1 MTARVFWMCVA
12 GSLSLSTFSI
22 AADRAPEEKPSGWKL
37 VRSLPAPEAHQ
48 AAAADGEFVYAI
60 TSQAVAKYDRETGK
74 RLAVST
80 GEARHL
86 NSGFIYDGRLLC
98 AHSNFPLV
106 PEQSEIKLLDPK
118 SMKLAT
124 FHDFEDYGGSLTWVI
139 RRDGLWWC
147 NFAKY
152 GDENAATFLASFDD
166 DWKETG
172 RWTYPPEVIR
182 QLGSYSL
189 SGGLWRGETLLTT
202 DHDNGRLYRL
212 RLPESGTVLEF
223 LGTQAVPFTG
233 QGFAVDR
240 KSRGLIGINRA
251 KKQIVFAEPP
261 EPAAGSQPKAGKPP
275 KKSRPTGIVWVNPPT
290 KELPTGLTHR
300 TFHSEA
306 AGKDVGCC
314 IYLPPGY
321 ETSEA
326 RYPVIYNLHGNG
338 GNEVHSLED
347 VALLHEGI
355 VEGRWPPMIMV
366 LPNGGHSTMYKDS
379 HDGRFPIE
387 TIFIRELIP
396 YVDKN
401 FRTIAARNGRCIEG
415 FSMGGRGS
423 TRLAMKYPDLFCSLF
438 CQAGNVPRTSEN
450 FDPTMPDVF
459 PNSYLGPDR
468 ENYLSN
474 DAFVLLEQN
483 LDRIKGRLRIQIA
496 CGTQDGGHIATIRDF
511 HQALLK
517 HEVDH
522 TYIEMEG
529 LGHRRTEMIE
539 RRRKIWFDYHVESIR
554 RASQLKE

>member
-1 MTARVFWMCVA
+1 MNHRILAVIVVGVA
-12 GSLSLSTFSI
+12 TR
-22 AADRAPEEKPSGWKL
+22 AAFAELPAWKL
-37 VRSLPAPEAHQ
+37 TRSFPAPEAHQ
-48 AAAADGEFVYAI
+48 AAASDGEFVFAI
-60 TSQAVAKYDRETGK
+60 TSRAVAKYDRKTGK

-86 NSGFIYDGRLLC
+86 NSGFVYTGQLLC
-98 AHSNFPLV
+98 AHSNYPLT
-106 PEQSEIKLLDPK
+106 PEQSEIKSLDPK
-118 SMKLAT
+118 TMKLKT
-124 FHDFEDYGGSLTWVI
+124 FHDFRDYGGSLTWVI
-139 RRDGLWWC
+139 RKDGAWWC

-152 GDENAATFLASFDD
+152 GEQNARTFLCRFDD

-172 RWTYPPEVIR
+172 RWTYPDKVIR

-189 SGGLWRGETLLTT
+189 SGGLWRGETLLAT
-202 DHDNGRLYRL
+202 DHDHGRLYRL
-212 RLPESGTVLEF
+212 KLPKSGKVLES
-223 LGTQAVPFTG
+223 LGTRPVPFTG
-233 QGFAVDR
+233 QGFAIDA
-240 KSRGLIGINRA
+240 KSGGLIGINRA
-251 KKQIVFAEPP
+251 KKQIVFAELPP
-261 EPAAGSQPKAGKPP
+261 TGGKPKAKRPVRKP
-275 KKSRPTGIVWVNPPT
+275 RPVGIVWVNPPK

-300 TFHSEA
+300 TCRSEA
-306 AGKDVGCC
+306 AGREVGYC

-321 ETSEA
+321 EKSDT
-326 RYPVIYNLHGNG
+326 RFPVIYNLHGNG

-366 LPNGGHSTMYKDS
+366 LPNGGHSTFYKDS
-379 HDGRFPIE
+379 HDGRFPVE

-396 YVDKN
+396 HIDQN
-401 FRTIAARNGRCIEG
+401 FRTIAARHGRCIEG

-459 PNSYLGPDR
+459 PNNYLGPDK
-468 ENYLSN
+468 ENYLNN
-474 DAFVLLEQN
+474 DAFVLLERN
-483 LDRIKGRLRIQIA
+483 LARIKGRLRILIA
-496 CGTQDGGHIATIRDF
+496 CGTQDTSHIVTIRDF

-517 HEVDH
+517 HKVDH

-529 LGHRRTEMIE
+529 LGHRRTEMIK

-554 RASQLKE
+554 RASQIKE